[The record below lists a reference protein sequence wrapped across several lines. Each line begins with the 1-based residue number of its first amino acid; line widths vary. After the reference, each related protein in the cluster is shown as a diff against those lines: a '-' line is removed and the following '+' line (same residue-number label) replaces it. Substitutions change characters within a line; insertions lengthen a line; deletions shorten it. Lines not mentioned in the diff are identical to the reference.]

1 MPVRDRLSIRHG
13 NPKLTAVRF
22 LFFLVSLVFCSG
34 WVAKLEASPEIIA
47 PLIDPVKLDALNGD
61 RAANSRLRK
70 ITYWLEADR
79 RTGLDPGEV
88 IETAQKALGCHDTA
102 RSRAVLKSLIRNLV
116 ILERLGCLDE
126 AGMGKLRRGK
136 APKITRGPYS
146 GDIASVDHIIPRS
159 VAPGLDKKLYNLEF
173 MPSRMNNSKGAK
185 IGQRQTALAMEWYAE
200 GLILEV
206 DYRRVISLKP

>member
-1 MPVRDRLSIRHG
+1 MKFFI
-13 NPKLTAVRF
+13 
-22 LFFLVSLVFCSG
+22 FLVSLVFCCG
-34 WVAKLEASPEIIA
+34 CGVRLKASPEIIA

-70 ITYWLEADR
+70 IAYWLEADR
-79 RTGLDPGEV
+79 RAGLDPDEV

-102 RSRAVLKSLIRNLV
+102 RSRAVMKSLLRNLV

-126 AGMGKLRRGK
+126 SGMEKLRRGN

-159 VAPGLDKKLYNLEF
+159 VAPGLDEKLYNLEF

-185 IGQRQTALAMEWYAE
+185 IGQRQIALAKEWYAG
-200 GLILEV
+200 GLMLEA
-206 DYRRVISLKP
+206 DYRRVLGSKP